1 MLEKNR
7 VHNHAFRGSGHAG
20 RGAEA
25 NLYSAPDFQVP
36 GVCHRYYARAELI
49 LDESAPAESAS
60 SRLKKEPSSR
70 WAHMPCQL
78 LACTALVYLGIPGYS
93 ATAQDTQPARATFA
107 EMIAFA
113 RLASVACQQI
123 APDAEALHAFALQR
137 FIKPPLTDK
146 EIAAKEKEV
155 KQLRNRVGLAQW
167 CRRYAGKME
176 QARIQVQVLRGK
188 N

>member
-1 MLEKNR
+1 ML
-7 VHNHAFRGSGHAG
+7 
-20 RGAEA
+20 AEEQKQIYIQA
-25 NLYSAPDFQVP
+25 P

-60 SRLKKEPSSR
+60 GRLKEGAFES
-70 WAHMPCQL
+70 MGLITCQL
-78 LACTALVYLGIPGYS
+78 LACTALVYLGMPGYT

-113 RLASVACQQI
+113 RLASVACQQL

-146 EIAAKEKEV
+146 EITAKEKEV
-155 KQLRNRVGLAQW
+155 KQLRNRVGLTRW

>member
-1 MLEKNR
+1 M
-7 VHNHAFRGSGHAG
+7 G
-20 RGAEA
+20 
-25 NLYSAPDFQVP
+25 
-36 GVCHRYYARAELI
+36 LI
-49 LDESAPAESAS
+49 T
-60 SRLKKEPSSR
+60 
-70 WAHMPCQL
+70 CQL
-78 LACTALVYLGIPGYS
+78 LACTALVYLGIPGYT

-155 KQLRNRVGLAQW
+155 KQLRNRVGLTRW

-176 QARIQVQVLRGK
+176 QARIQGQVLRGK